1 MVIKYTLFFIYLYK
15 ILVNLH
21 TLVTTFRHAAVL
33 WWQELTPL
41 VLLNCLWVF
50 CQLALLPAPAA
61 TAALAFAAH
70 QLHTEGEIEFRA
82 VWHVFRGLFWRAW
95 GWGALNVLIYTLLL
109 GNLWLSLYQPQP
121 LWVLL
126 RPAWAVMAFGWF
138 TVNLFFWSFWFQSP
152 QPTAVSVLR
161 QSAQFSLKFLGTAT
175 LLSAFLLLLGV
186 FSAAVTFFL
195 VTAWATWLALVPTI
209 LLNPQEPETL

>member
-1 MVIKYTLFFIYLYK
+1 M
-15 ILVNLH
+15 NLRIF
-21 TLVTTFRHAAVL
+21 LPVFRRAAAL

-70 QLHTEGEIEFRA
+70 QLHTQGEIEFRA
-82 VWHVFRGLFWRAW
+82 VWRVFRDLFWRAW
-95 GWGALNVLIYTLLL
+95 GWGVLNLMVYTVLL

-121 LWVLL
+121 LWALL
-126 RPAWAVMAFGWF
+126 RPAWVVMAFFWF
-138 TVNLFFWSFWFQSP
+138 TINLFFWAFWFQSP
-152 QPTAVSVLR
+152 QPATLLILR
-161 QSAQFSLKFLGTAT
+161 QAAQFSLKFLGSVT
-175 LLSAFLLLLGV
+175 LLSVILLLLGV
-186 FSAAVTFFL
+186 FNAAITFFL

-209 LLNPQEPETL
+209 LINSQEPETL